1 MRHLNPGET
10 LQNGRYTINSILG
23 AGGFGITYLATEN
36 PSANQLAIKTLN
48 ATVQG
53 KPNFIDLQN
62 QFIKEAFLLA
72 KCSHLHVVTVHN
84 VFHEDELWY
93 MVMEYIKGSDLSV
106 YLQQKGILKET
117 DGLTIIQKIGE
128 ALIYVHSQGFLH
140 RDIKPHNILLPP
152 NTLEAKLI
160 DFGIAR
166 EFTAGETRTHT
177 NYRTD
182 GYAPPEQYEEKAKR
196 DTYTDVYALAATLYN
211 ILTDQVPIPAQFRAY
226 AALPPPNQF
235 NNQISDRVN
244 NAILKGMELK
254 PANRPQTIQQFLDL
268 LLPKDDLSSDRNVDY
283 SKLRDL
289 LKAGNW
295 EEADEETAKVMC
307 QAAKCSKQGWLG
319 EEDIDNFPC
328 TDLRTINQLWL
339 DYSGGKFGFSVQ
351 KEIYQRLGGTREYNT
366 EVWQAF
372 GDEVGWRK
380 GGRLLSY
387 EYITFNTSA
396 PLGHLPNKIWNG
408 SRREGDVCELAIW
421 IGIVFSRVGTCKL

>member
-23 AGGFGITYLATEN
+23 AGGFGITYLAIEN

-72 KCSHLHVVTVHN
+72 KCSHPHVVTVHN
-84 VFHEDELWY
+84 VFNEDGLWY

-106 YLQQKGILKET
+106 YLKQKGILKET

-211 ILTDQVPIPAQFRAY
+211 ILTDQVPIFKCKKRTPAT
-226 AALPPPNQF
+226 LP
-235 NNQISDRVN
+235 
-244 NAILKGMELK
+244 
-254 PANRPQTIQQFLDL
+254 
-268 LLPKDDLSSDRNVDY
+268 
-283 SKLRDL
+283 
-289 LKAGNW
+289 
-295 EEADEETAKVMC
+295 
-307 QAAKCSKQGWLG
+307 
-319 EEDIDNFPC
+319 
-328 TDLRTINQLWL
+328 
-339 DYSGGKFGFSVQ
+339 
-351 KEIYQRLGGTREYNT
+351 
-366 EVWQAF
+366 
-372 GDEVGWRK
+372 
-380 GGRLLSY
+380 
-387 EYITFNTSA
+387 
-396 PLGHLPNKIWNG
+396 
-408 SRREGDVCELAIW
+408 
-421 IGIVFSRVGTCKL
+421 